1 MIVMIPSVRMTKN
14 TLANELRHVP
24 RIVAIFA
31 SCALMAALFEPH
43 KPLARCITIA
53 QKVVKS
59 IKILKS
65 RNLEISKGSM
75 KLSPGTR
82 SLNTCMISVFQENF
96 VRTKTMNIKTTGKK
110 MIPCKV
116 SVMTMERVP
125 PQQIKE
131 IANARVIKTIMVKV
145 GIEKEAI
152 FISAGRPR

>member
-1 MIVMIPSVRMTKN
+1 MIVMIPSVIMTKN

-31 SCALMAALFEPH
+31 SCALMAALFEPL
-43 KPLARCITIA
+43 KPLARCMIIA

-65 RNLEISKGSM
+65 RNLEISKGLM

-82 SLNTCMISVFQENF
+82 SLNTCTISSFQENF
-96 VRTKTMNIKTTGKK
+96 VSTKTMNIKIVGKK
-110 MIPCKV
+110 IIPCKV

-125 PQQIKE
+125 PQQINE
-131 IANARVIKTIMVKV
+131 IANARVIITMTAKV